1 MGEDFLHFP
10 VDFLTVYRKTMSFHV
25 FNFVFISEEKDLSA
39 DFFFFNFLNF
49 HNIEKFFCIVS
60 SLMSKKI

>member
-1 MGEDFLHFP
+1 
-10 VDFLTVYRKTMSFHV
+10 MSFHV

-39 DFFFFNFLNF
+39 DFFFLNFLNF